1 MVGGAPAGA
10 VYRIYP
16 RKRGKRCHL
25 RCRNRAWRRA
35 FGAEEQAR
43 RKAAARQAAE
53 ERSASVCLVRHL
65 GEAPIPLFVGCL
77 STLLVLAGTIPY
89 RSGGEERPRS
99 TRLALIAIGASFVLA
114 ATGFAYGSVL
124 NKSSA
129 PPGSLAGTVLVLGG
143 ALVALHLLTIT
154 LRMPPES
161 RATAVTVFVL
171 TVILAV
177 AIWQFS
183 HRFQIAD

>member
-1 MVGGAPAGA
+1 
-10 VYRIYP
+10 
-16 RKRGKRCHL
+16 
-25 RCRNRAWRRA
+25 
-35 FGAEEQAR
+35 
-43 RKAAARQAAE
+43 
-53 ERSASVCLVRHL
+53 
-65 GEAPIPLFVGCL
+65 
-77 STLLVLAGTIPY
+77 
-89 RSGGEERPRS
+89 
-99 TRLALIAIGASFVLA
+99 
-114 ATGFAYGSVL
+114 VL
-124 NKSSA
+124 NRSSA
-129 PPGSLAGTVLVLGG
+129 PPGSLVGTMLGA